1 MRYQT
6 PYFLIY
12 PFEFI
17 SFAGLITAG
26 FGLSLTVRYFVKKT
40 LLKLPLSF
48 TDDHDRVEN
57 ANNLSLIATGIFII
71 ALANKMINNS
81 SYL

>member
-17 SFAGLITAG
+17 SLAGLITTG
-26 FGLSLTVRYFVKKT
+26 IGLSLSFRFFVKKT
-40 LLKLPLSF
+40 LLKVPLSF
-48 TDDHDRVEN
+48 TDHDRVEN

-71 ALANKMINNS
+71 ALANKMIHNS